1 MKPLLALVALSTALA
16 LSPVQAA
23 TTKAQD
29 ATASTEHQHEA
40 HAATSPTSTPTPGKR
55 WATDAPLREGMGRI
69 RKSVEELGHF
79 ASGHLSASQANDL
92 AAGIEKD
99 VNFLIAN
106 CKLEPEADAA
116 LHLII
121 AKLLQGAQAIKT
133 DPADAKGMELLHA
146 AVADYERS
154 FDEAPVASG

>member
-79 ASGHLSASQANDL
+79 ASGHLGASQAKDL

-99 VNFLIAN
+99 VNLLIAN

-121 AKLLQGAQAIKT
+121 AKLLQGAQAIKA
-133 DPADAKGMELLHA
+133 DPTDAKGMELLHA
-146 AVADYERS
+146 AVADYDSS
-154 FDEAPVASG
+154 FDEGNIAK